1 MSPWTIWFL
10 ETIMYWASMPRVHLV
25 LMLLGIVLLATGRSW
40 GWLGF
45 LLTYFL
51 GAADSTAE
59 LYTFYAANMNVMVM
73 LHAKP
78 FDHLYYHFVLAA
90 FIIGYL
96 VVRHRERTRA

>member
-45 LLTYFL
+45 ILTYFL
-51 GAADSTAE
+51 GAAD
-59 LYTFYAANMNVMVM
+59 
-73 LHAKP
+73 
-78 FDHLYYHFVLAA
+78 
-90 FIIGYL
+90 
-96 VVRHRERTRA
+96 